1 MSAKEAKAQAK
12 AAKAYAKA
20 QRPFWKKKRVLF
32 PAALLLV
39 ILLAVA
45 AGGGGGDDDTT
56 NTSAVAAQGD
66 NGVSTG
72 FGTKDASADVKVG
85 TLGDADILG
94 FRKPELTITNN
105 SSKRSNYFVELSLE
119 SADGKTQHDTAN
131 ATAQNV
137 EPGQST
143 AGTVLPFT
151 KVKGAPAD
159 AIVKVKSVSRTAAS

>member
-20 QRPFWKKKRVLF
+20 QRPFWKKKRVLL

-39 ILLAVA
+39 IVIAVA
-45 AGGGGGDDDTT
+45 TGGGGDDDTT
-56 NTSAVAAQGD
+56 KSSTVASQGD
-66 NGVSTG
+66 AGVSNG

-85 TLGDADILG
+85 KLGDADILS
-94 FRKPELTITNN
+94 FRKAELAITNN
-105 SSKRSNYFVELSLE
+105 SSKRSNYFIELSLE
-119 SADGKTQHDTAN
+119 SPDGKTQYDTAN

-151 KVKGAPAD
+151 KAKGAPAD
-159 AIVKVKSVSRTAAS
+159 AVVKVKSVSRTAAS